1 MVLVLVLVGVVLL
14 AVVVDV
20 VFVLVLVGVVLLAV
34 VVDVVLVLVLV
45 DVVLVDVVL
54 LPVVVDVVLLAV
66 VELIDV
72 NLPIKLVVD
81 CVLVT
86 NSLYTLATSCQTK
99 NNENISSTICLYLY
113 ITCFRTIIKIIL

>member
-54 LPVVVDVVLLAV
+54 LPVVVDVLLAV